1 MRYRKSQTVL
11 LEPEHE
17 SVIVDDDEVE
27 EAVEPIRVK
36 LKQRI
41 HSDQNPFITYWEIKY
56 LRMTPSHNVGDTRVL
71 TENMISNYVVPEV
84 SEIPENTE
92 KNILADPEVIDSDD
106 DVDEEATMAQTSEK

>member
-1 MRYRKSQTVL
+1 MRYRKNQTLL

-71 TENMISNYVVPEV
+71 TENMMSNYVVPEV
-84 SEIPENTE
+84 SEIPEDTE
-92 KNILADPEVIDSDD
+92 ESILAEPETAGSDD
-106 DVDEEATMAQTSEK
+106 LEEEAAMAETSEK